1 MTSRRT
7 HRRSARGQIVPMAG
21 LMMVLLLGF
30 VALVVDGGRGYLDR
44 RELQSTADTAALSG
58 AGQLSVSGHPKTD
71 LSYAR
76 AAAINEAVANLPG
89 TTVPSAY
96 SYSLWAGKGST
107 STCASYPLQCDI
119 SGLSLGNTYSVD
131 VQATV
136 LTVKVTLHHSL
147 PLTFGIAAGFG
158 PSISPSATATAENGA
173 LGFALILFRNNSTGN
188 AQYGNLTLNGSST
201 VLNIR
206 AASTAPAGTT
216 GDAMTNESI
225 CPAPGTVDFDYEGD
239 MYAYTTSGW
248 SKFPGGSC
256 GSSSNVTRTASGE
269 TLIQQPQIANPNYPE
284 PSVTGTCSV
293 TYACNTDVKISTSG
307 SVCLQPGTYSSLD
320 VAKGTV
326 VLAPGAFKF
335 NDSTGKDVGVAV
347 GSSAAVTTIGKASSP
362 SSAASTC
369 GLPSVPSDSG
379 VTIEMVPSGS
389 AGNKN
394 QLNVSSGASFAISG
408 SPTNRDISL
417 YIENSST
424 GDPCFWNSLQGCGSS
439 VVVFSSGATYNVGGV
454 VYGYG
459 DNMTFG
465 GGSGGA
471 GIGQVFAWT
480 VTVNGNGTVTETYDP
495 AQRPF
500 LQGLIN

>member
-1 MTSRRT
+1 MSIRRPD
-7 HRRSARGQIVPMAG
+7 RRSTRGQIVPIAA
-21 LMMVLLLGF
+21 LMMILLIAF

-58 AGQLSVSGHPKTD
+58 AGQLSVSGRPKTD

-76 AAAINEAVANLPG
+76 AAAVNEAVANLPG
-89 TTVPSAY
+89 TSVPSNY
-96 SYSLWAGKGST
+96 SYSAWAGKGTT

-119 SGLSLGNTYSVD
+119 TGLTLGNSYSVD
-131 VQATV
+131 VQATQ

-173 LGFALILFRNNSTGN
+173 LGFALILFRDNSTGSS
-188 AQYGNLTLNGSST
+188 QYGNLTVSGSGVT
-201 VLNIR
+201 LDIR
-206 AASTAPAGTT
+206 TASGAPAGTT

-225 CPAPGTVDFDYEGD
+225 CPAPGVVDFANEGN

-256 GSSSNVTRTASGE
+256 GSASNVTNTASGS
-269 TLIQQPQIANPNYPE
+269 TLIQQSQIGNPAYPE
-284 PSVTGTCSV
+284 PTVTGTCSA
-293 TYACNTDVKISTSG
+293 TYACNTDVKISTTG
-307 SVCLQPGTYSSLD
+307 SVCLQPGTYSSLN

-326 VLAPGAFKF
+326 ILAPGVFKF
-335 NDSTGKDVGVAV
+335 DDSTGKDVGVSV
-347 GSSAAVTTIGKASSP
+347 GNGGAVTTIGKAASP

-369 GLPSVPSDSG
+369 GFGSVPTDTG
-379 VTIEMVPSGS
+379 VAIDIVPTGT
-389 AGNKN
+389 AGDKN
-394 QLNVSSGASFAISG
+394 QLNVTSGASFSIAG
-408 SPTNRDISL
+408 SPAHRNISI

-439 VVVFSSGATYNVGGV
+439 VVVFAAGATYNVGGV

-480 VTVNGNGTVTETYDP
+480 MKINGNGTITETYDP